1 MKDFKDIKLKITL
14 RSIILFEK
22 MVGHSF
28 FDLREEETPQLIY
41 CVVRANNKFNYA
53 FNVFMGMLENKR
65 FSETV
70 ITEFTN
76 IFELMQQLMPKN
88 IEQPKG
94 GEQQEKKESVK
105 VAVLTSRL
113 IVNLGLDAHYVMD
126 EMELWEMQDLF
137 DAYEQKEQNRMEENR
152 LWTYFTLLPNITK
165 KNFKPSDMLQFP
177 WEKTEQ
183 EKAAQSDF
191 KRHEDIIR
199 GVLGIRKKSAEKET
213 LKEKE

>member
-28 FDLREEETPQLIY
+28 FDLRDDETPQLIY

-53 FNVFMGMLENKR
+53 FNVFMGMFENKR

-70 ITEFTN
+70 ITGFTN
-76 IFELMQQLMPKN
+76 IFELMQQLMPNN

-94 GEQQEKKESVK
+94 GEQQEEKESVM
-105 VAVLTSRL
+105 VSDLASRL
-113 IVNLGLDAHYVMD
+113 IAVVGVDAHYVMD
-126 EMELWEMQDLF
+126 EMELWEIEDIF
-137 DAYEQKEQNRMEENR
+137 KAFEQKERNRMEENR

-165 KNFKPSDMLQFP
+165 KNFKPSDMIQFP
-177 WEKTEQ
+177 WEKSEQ
-183 EKAAQSDF
+183 EKAAQSNF
-191 KRHEDIIR
+191 KKHEDIIR

-213 LKEKE
+213 LKDKE